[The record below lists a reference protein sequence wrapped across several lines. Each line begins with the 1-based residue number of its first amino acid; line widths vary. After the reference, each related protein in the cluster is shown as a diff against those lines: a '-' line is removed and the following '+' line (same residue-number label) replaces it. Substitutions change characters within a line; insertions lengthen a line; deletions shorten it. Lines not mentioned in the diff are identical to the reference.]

1 MKQRVDLNG
10 TSTPTSYDR
19 DIFFLV
25 IIIALAFCLNVR
37 GLIVLIQDYIPQTMP
52 YRLTAY
58 MIAIGSGGVVGFFS
72 RRIASFITEWRDQQ

>member
-1 MKQRVDLNG
+1 MRRHVGPNAV
-10 TSTPTSYDR
+10 STPTSYDR

-37 GLIVLIQDYIPQTMP
+37 GLIILIQDHIPLTMR
-52 YRLTAY
+52 YRLLAY
-58 MIAIGSGGVVGFFS
+58 VIAIGSGGVVGLFS